1 MFFFS
6 ARLVKTALTR
16 FAQIARTVQEGDN
29 GYQIDEDG
37 EEEYDQNDAYYEDE
51 VAEEEIEDQ
60 FPERGRWGGDS
71 FMNSRRTP
79 AVGRWQRSG
88 FDAKVTYLPTPL
100 SKTVLTRFGRPR
112 ERIKRRTMVIRSRRT
127 TKKESTNMILTT
139 RKPKR
144 KLRTAF
150 LKGGDGVAIRT

>member
-1 MFFFS
+1 MRGISSSHGHTRGGKHIDAKVTCFFRRVLS
-6 ARLVKTALTR
+6 RLHSLAL
-16 FAQIARTVQEGDN
+16 AQTARTVQEGDN

-79 AVGRWQRSG
+79 AWAGGNAVVSMQR
-88 FDAKVTYLPTPL
+88 
-100 SKTVLTRFGRPR
+100 
-112 ERIKRRTMVIRSRRT
+112 
-127 TKKESTNMILTT
+127 
-139 RKPKR
+139 
-144 KLRTAF
+144 
-150 LKGGDGVAIRT
+150 